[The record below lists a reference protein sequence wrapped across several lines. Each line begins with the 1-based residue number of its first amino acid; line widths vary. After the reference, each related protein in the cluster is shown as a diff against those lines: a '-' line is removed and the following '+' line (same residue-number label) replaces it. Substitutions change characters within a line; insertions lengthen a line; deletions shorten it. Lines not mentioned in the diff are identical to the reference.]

1 MRAPSAAER
10 HLTRDPVL
18 AALIQRVRAAA
29 KGTPELF
36 TIDRRPPLEALASA
50 IVAQQL
56 SGKAA
61 RTIFARVRAL
71 VPGEFTAT
79 RVLAVPVPAL
89 RAAGLSG
96 SKARFVRELASA
108 DAAGRLELKQLRRL
122 SDHGVRE
129 ALCKI
134 KGVGPWTAEMF
145 LMFRLRRPD
154 VLPLGD
160 GGLVRAVQL
169 AWGLKN
175 KPGPRVLQT
184 IAKPW
189 RPHATTAALF
199 LWSALDLGVA
209 SPPARD

>member
-10 HLTRDPVL
+10 HVARDPVL
-18 AALIQRVRAAA
+18 GALIARVRAAA
-29 KGTPELF
+29 RGTPELF
-36 TIDRRPPLEALASA
+36 QVDRRPPLEALASA

-56 SGKAA
+56 SSKAA
-61 RTIFARVRAL
+61 RTIFGRVRAL
-71 VPGEFTAT
+71 VPGEFTAR
-79 RVLAVPVPAL
+79 RVLAVPVPTL

-96 SKARFVRELASA
+96 SKARFVREIAIA
-108 DAAGRLELKQLRRL
+108 DEAGHLELPRIARM
-122 SDHGVRE
+122 SDAEVRDH
-129 ALCKI
+129 LCQI

-169 AWGLKN
+169 AWDLKQ
-175 KPGPRVLQT
+175 KPGPRALET
-184 IAKPW
+184 LAAPW

-199 LWSALDLGVA
+199 LWTALDLGVA
-209 SPPARD
+209 SPHPRN

>member
-1 MRAPSAAER
+1 MRAPAAAER
-10 HLTRDPVL
+10 HVARDPVL
-18 AALIQRVRAAA
+18 GALIARVRAAS

-36 TIDRRPPLEALASA
+36 QIDRRPPLEALASA

-56 SGKAA
+56 SSKAA

-71 VPGEFTAT
+71 VPGEFTAK
-79 RVLAVPVPAL
+79 RVLALPVPAL
-89 RAAGLSG
+89 RGAGLSG
-96 SKARFVRELASA
+96 SKARFLREIAAADADGQLEITRFSNMNDASA
-108 DAAGRLELKQLRRL
+108 
-122 SDHGVRE
+122 RE
-129 ALCKI
+129 HLCRI

-169 AWGLKN
+169 AWELNK

-184 IAKPW
+184 IAAPW

-199 LWSALDLGVA
+199 LWTALDLGVA
-209 SPPARD
+209 SPHARA